1 MGVDER
7 ILVEF
12 RNMVLNILEGS
23 LYIGLINFVQASE
36 DLWMHA
42 AQKLTNVIQQIIEFA
57 KMLPG
62 FMKLQQDDQIVLLK
76 SGKPEVRRQTPIH
89 PAVSTREF

>member
-1 MGVDER
+1 MR
-7 ILVEF
+7 
-12 RNMVLNILEGS
+12 MVFIFIGS
-23 LYIGLINFVQASE
+23 INFVQASE

-76 SGKPEVRRQTPIH
+76 SGKPELSRQTPTH
-89 PAVSTREF
+89 

>member
-1 MGVDER
+1 
-7 ILVEF
+7 
-12 RNMVLNILEGS
+12 MVF
-23 LYIGLINFVQASE
+23 LYIDLINFVQASE

-76 SGKPEVRRQTPIH
+76 SGKPELSRQTPTHCIL
-89 PAVSTREF
+89 STREF

>member
-1 MGVDER
+1 
-7 ILVEF
+7 
-12 RNMVLNILEGS
+12 MVF
-23 LYIGLINFVQASE
+23 LYIDLINFVQASE

-76 SGKPEVRRQTPIH
+76 SGKPELSRQTPTH
-89 PAVSTREF
+89 PVLSTREF